1 MKRILIILFIL
12 PILISAQ
19 NVSVKDYNVPVSRA
33 TNLRINGFW
42 NWSQI
47 GDSVSGNSSTTN
59 LVFRKFY
66 SSLPFAWFLDVDA
79 TGGRTGGRNN
89 YDVRFEGNVRKYVW
103 PNEDWFGFSR
113 LAAQKATQYRRL
125 ESNLTLGGGYGRY
138 INATALAK
146 AVRIEEHLI
155 RENVISNY
163 MPKASM
169 IDIAN
174 IIEREDEYQDL
185 YGEVYETQWLGD
197 IEKAIVNSG
206 MLVGQ
211 RVGAIGILRI
221 RQVLFEINERINQR
235 YYGWDIS
242 AGALFTLTTRDAS
255 PAGSPNLS
263 LTGRYSFPISW
274 RTQINFTAGA
284 FTPIDSAFSKRI
296 TGNTSVDFIFELSNR
311 INLLASHR
319 LVVFKNSGQNT
330 VVDNILSASFLFYM
344 ENNIYFG
351 INTAFEKFYN
361 SPKRISANLTLS
373 YNLF

>member
-1 MKRILIILFIL
+1 MKKSLFLLLLI
-12 PILISAQ
+12 PMLISAQ
-19 NVSVKDYNVPVSRA
+19 NVSVKDYKVPVSRA

-47 GDSVSGNSSTTN
+47 GDSVSGNSSSAN

-89 YDVRFEGNVRKYVW
+89 YDVRFDGNVRKYIW

-113 LAAQKATQYRRL
+113 LTAQKATEYRRW

-146 AVRIEEHLI
+146 AVRIEEHLL
-155 RENVISNY
+155 RENVISDHL
-163 MPKASM
+163 PKAS
-169 IDIAN
+169 IISIAN

-197 IEKAIVNSG
+197 IEKEIGNSG

-235 YYGWDIS
+235 YYGWDLTV
-242 AGALFTLTTRDAS
+242 GALFTLSTRDGS
-255 PAGSPNLS
+255 NAGAPNLS
-263 LTGRYSFPISW
+263 VTGRYSFPISW
-274 RTQINFTAGA
+274 RTQINLSAGA
-284 FTPIDSAFSKRI
+284 FSPIDSAFAKRI
-296 TGNTSVDFIFELSNR
+296 TANTSLDFIFELSNR
-311 INLLASHR
+311 INFLASHR
-319 LVVFKNSGQNT
+319 LVLFKATDQKSEI
-330 VVDNILSASFLFYM
+330 DNVLSASFLFYI

-351 INTAFEKFYN
+351 VNTAFEKFYGA
-361 SPKRISANLTLS
+361 SKRISANLTLS